1 MAERERILAKIAV
14 NLSEA
19 VAQRNLSGTPGT
31 ATSHVLAQGA
41 GWRVS
46 DIICTSGPQDRPFE
60 EQHDEMSVALVLAG
74 TFQYRSHCGRVLMTP
89 GSFLLGNAG
98 QSFECSHEHGTG
110 DRCLAFHL
118 HCDYFEKILP
128 ASQQRGSQRAFR
140 RSQLPIVQAMSAL
153 TSRAMA
159 AMTESNQ
166 EAWEELAIQLAGDA
180 VTLANETT
188 AAMAEATPGAEARVT
203 RAVRAIDRYPD
214 AKLPISVLAT
224 EAGLSPYH
232 FLRIFERVTGVT
244 PHQYIRRIRLRQ
256 AGRRLIAEDANV
268 LDIALDSG
276 FGDVSNF
283 NRSFRREFGFT
294 PTEFRRSACR
304 NARNLPSALRHKWL

>member
-14 NLSEA
+14 NLAGA
-19 VAQRNLSGTPGT
+19 VAQRNLSGAPGT
-31 ATSHVLAQGA
+31 ATNHVLAQGA

-46 DIICTSGPQDRPFE
+46 DVICTSGPQDRPFE

-74 TFQYRSHCGRVLMTP
+74 TFQYRSQRGRVLMTP

-98 QSFECSHEHGTG
+98 QNFECSHEHGTG

-118 HCDYFEKILP
+118 QRDYFEKILP
-128 ASQQRGSQRAFR
+128 VSQRRQSQRGFR
-140 RSQLPIVQAMSAL
+140 RSQLPVVQAMSAL
-153 TSRAMA
+153 VSRAMA
-159 AMTESNQ
+159 AMIESNQ

-180 VTLANETT
+180 VTLANDCT
-188 AAMAEATPGAEARVT
+188 APIVGATPGAEARVT
-203 RAVRAIDRYPD
+203 RAVRAIDRYPN
-214 AKLPISVLAT
+214 ARLPISVLAT

-232 FLRIFERVTGVT
+232 FLRVFERVTGVT

-283 NRSFRREFGFT
+283 NRSFRTEFGFT
-294 PTEFRRSACR
+294 PTEFRRSA
-304 NARNLPSALRHKWL
+304 